1 MYADTTQSPKLT
13 ENRRATKPTVSQHD
27 SVKKRHKQVNN
38 IRKEELERSIS
49 MHRSRVDT
57 ALSAN
62 QPEQASPE
70 AEQYS
75 LEEICSDIRSGEP
88 TRRGKGASNLRRMSM
103 KGAPK
108 DYAAKV
114 LQCGI
119 VQDIVEMMLSTT
131 SGPPLD
137 ETVDCLLW
145 ALANVA
151 SSPESDHTRQ
161 LMACRLSDLCF
172 GYLMLAPD
180 DLPPRTLEN
189 VLWILANLV
198 GEDTEVREYILQR
211 EVLRLAALHLQYRG
225 EDCAVLEIFGL
236 LLHNLSRQ
244 PAHHNWPL
252 LQTMLSPLRFLFD
265 HSHNSQQQLRVD
277 ALTAVHNLLTLG
289 DVVHG
294 PVLAIF
300 TADWLLQTLDASSIR
315 PGLVKLLLSL
325 IIELTSSLDEYSQRF
340 ADAGL
345 WTLLARLQQMKNMP
359 KPMLY
364 NILSNIL
371 LCGPSFI
378 DAFSQQSLLFDA
390 VISDSLHA
398 AYDVAKEA
406 VYALAAA
413 VQRANYAQLDRFEF
427 ANIMEVF
434 KKFVLHRDPQLMLH
448 VLSSLE
454 IYIAADSQRLF
465 LPEESEFRKI
475 ETTAISQMF
484 ELGFPELLENLAIA
498 SVARTEVS
506 ELAGELADLLNKYA
520 ESETLSLTGDD
531 ILTQI
536 RRVEEEH
543 WSPHG
548 HYKSPYGF

>member
-1 MYADTTQSPKLT
+1 
-13 ENRRATKPTVSQHD
+13 
-27 SVKKRHKQVNN
+27 VNN

-49 MHRSRVDT
+49 IQRARVDT
-57 ALSAN
+57 VLSIDQQQQTPA
-62 QPEQASPE
+62 E
-70 AEQYS
+70 AEQFS

-88 TRRGKGASNLRRMSM
+88 ARRGKGASNLKRMSM

-119 VQDIVEMMLSTT
+119 VRDIVEMMLSAAG
-131 SGPPLD
+131 GPPLD
-137 ETVDCLLW
+137 ETVDSLLW

-151 SSPESDHTRQ
+151 ASPESEHTRQ
-161 LMACRLSDLCF
+161 LMACRLTDLCF
-172 GYLMLAPD
+172 GYLALEPD
-180 DLPPRTLEN
+180 ILLPRTLEN

-198 GEDTEVREYILQR
+198 GEDAEVREYVLQQ
-211 EVLRLAALHLQYRG
+211 EVLRLATLHLQNHG
-225 EDCAVLEIFGL
+225 DDGAVLEIFSL

-252 LQTMLSPLRFLFD
+252 LQTMLPQLRFLLD
-265 HSHNSQQQLRVD
+265 RSQDSQQQLRID
-277 ALTAVHNLLTLG
+277 ALTAIHNLLTLG
-289 DVVHG
+289 DFVHG
-294 PVLAIF
+294 PVLDIF
-300 TADWLLQTLDASSIR
+300 TPEWLLQTVDSASTSLL
-315 PGLVKLLLSL
+315 GLVKHLLSL
-325 IIELTSSLDEYSQRF
+325 VIELTSSLDEYSQRF

-345 WTLLARLQQMKNMP
+345 WPLLVRLQQMKSIS
-359 KPMLY
+359 KPMVY
-364 NILSNIL
+364 NILSNVL

-406 VYALAAA
+406 LYALAAA

-448 VLSSLE
+448 VLRSLE

-465 LPEESEFRKI
+465 LPEESEFRKV
-475 ETTAISQMF
+475 ETTAVGQMF
-484 ELGFPELLENLAIA
+484 ELGFPELLEELAIA
-498 SVARTEVS
+498 SVARTEIS

-520 ESETLSLTGDD
+520 ESETLSLSGDD
-531 ILTQI
+531 VLMQI

-543 WSPHG
+543 WSLYS